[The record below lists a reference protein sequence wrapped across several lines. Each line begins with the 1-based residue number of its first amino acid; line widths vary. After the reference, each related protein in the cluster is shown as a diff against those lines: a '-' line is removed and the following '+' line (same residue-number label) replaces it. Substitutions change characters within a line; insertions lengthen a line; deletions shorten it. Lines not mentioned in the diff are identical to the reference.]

1 MAIFLGIGHLQV
13 FFGGHILN
21 QLFGSIKIFSIL
33 GVGGGGGGGEDIVR
47 IRVRTFY

>member
-1 MAIFLGIGHLQV
+1 MAIFLGIGRLQV
-13 FFGGHILN
+13 FLGGHILN

-33 GVGGGGGGGEDIVR
+33 GVGGIVR